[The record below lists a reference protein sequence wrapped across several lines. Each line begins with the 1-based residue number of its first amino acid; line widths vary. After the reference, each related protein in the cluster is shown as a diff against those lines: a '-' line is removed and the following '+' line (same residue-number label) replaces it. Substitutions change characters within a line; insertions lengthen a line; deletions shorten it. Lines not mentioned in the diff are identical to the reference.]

1 MKGRQT
7 SSELDGLPALRRRR
21 RPNSSLVAGLVIIA
35 LVVISVTLG
44 PFLVPHHPLAQDLHN
59 TLQPPGGGHVLGT
72 DNLGRDLLARILYA
86 GRTDLQ
92 IGIFA
97 TLVGLVLGTIIG
109 AVTGYYGGWVDVLF
123 MRILDAT
130 MAFPRMVLVI
140 AIVAMLGPGLISMY
154 IALVMIGWV
163 IYARLIRGEVL
174 VTKQMEYV
182 VAAQAIG
189 AGDVRIIRSHI
200 LPNVMAP
207 ALVFAMSN
215 VVLNILFAASLS
227 FLGLGVQPP
236 SPEWGTMIAEARVF
250 MLTSPSLTV
259 FPGLAVVITG
269 LGFTLL
275 GDGLLD
281 YLRPG
286 A

>member
-1 MKGRQT
+1 MGTKS

-21 RPNSSLVAGLVIIA
+21 RPNGSLVAGLLIIA
-35 LVVISVTLG
+35 LVVVSVTLG
-44 PFLVPHHPLAQDLHN
+44 PFFVPHDPLSQDLHS

-72 DNLGRDLLARILYA
+72 DNLGRDLFARILYA

-92 IGIFA
+92 IGILA
-97 TLVGLVLGTIIG
+97 TLVGLVLGAIIG

-140 AIVAMLGPGLISMY
+140 AIVAMLGPGLSSMY
-154 IALVMIGWV
+154 IALVIIGWV

-182 VAAQAIG
+182 LAAQAIG
-189 AGDVRIIRSHI
+189 VNDVRMIRTHI
-200 LPNVMAP
+200 LPNAMAP
-207 ALVFAMSN
+207 ALVFAVSN

-236 SPEWGTMIAEARVF
+236 NPEWGTMIAEARVF

-259 FPGLAVVITG
+259 YPGLAVVITG

-281 YLRPG
+281 HLRPG
-286 A
+286 G